1 MDLRNALIMNK
12 DFLVLL
18 SRQEPCE
25 TSKNKLLYKMVIKLT
40 EQSNQ
45 VMVSNLELIQEK
57 QVLKEYI

>member
-1 MDLRNALIMNK
+1 MNK